1 MSKDKLRLTAYLE
14 HIVEAIQRIERYSE
28 NMDKT
33 MFEASELVQD
43 AIIRNI
49 EVVGEAANNVLKH
62 HPDFAA
68 THSGLPWGKAY
79 GTRNALAH
87 GYYQVD
93 LDIVWNTVTNIL
105 PSLRGDIEVLLDSMG
120 DNDKPA
126 ASRPNF

>member
-1 MSKDKLRLTAYLE
+1 MSKDKLRLNAYLE
-14 HIVEAIQRIERYSE
+14 HIIEAIQRIERYSE
-28 NMDKT
+28 NMNKS

-49 EVVGEAANNVLKH
+49 EVVGEAADNILKH
-62 HPDFAA
+62 HPDFAEA
-68 THSGLPWGKAY
+68 HSGLPWGKAY

-105 PSLRGDIEVLLDSMG
+105 PSLRAIFRRCLT
-120 DNDKPA
+120 A
-126 ASRPNF
+126 

>member
-1 MSKDKLRLTAYLE
+1 MNKS
-14 HIVEAIQRIERYSE
+14 
-28 NMDKT
+28 

-49 EVVGEAANNVLKH
+49 EVVGEAANNILKH
-62 HPDFAA
+62 HPDFAEA
-68 THSGLPWGKAY
+68 HSDLPWGKVY

-105 PSLRGDIEVLLDSMG
+105 PSLRRDIQALLDGMS

-126 ASRPNF
+126 ASRPKF

>member
-14 HIVEAIQRIERYSE
+14 HIIEAIQRIERYSE
-28 NMDKT
+28 NMNKS

-49 EVVGEAANNVLKH
+49 EVVGEAANNILKH
-62 HPDFAA
+62 HPDFAEA
-68 THSGLPWGKAY
+68 HSDLPWGKAY

-105 PSLRGDIEVLLDSMG
+105 PSLRRDIQTLLDDMS

-126 ASRPNF
+126 ASRPKF